1 MKNKSILF
9 LSLILIAFVLINS
22 YTPQAMQAEI
32 AMQGEPVSEI
42 EAIPY
47 HKGQEPVANDSTALS
62 DIGTPD
68 SFEDYPLKLEGD
80 NQING
85 DIWGF
90 FNAVGN
96 NFQPMTSDVTY
107 YNGGSGC
114 MGSTYSGGYWKAFS
128 IPVNVP
134 YESKGDRIYF
144 TYYNTVESP
153 TNGPIRAQLYRRY
166 YNDIFDVEV
175 VGDWILEKTDA
186 GDHYTSFDI
195 SDLVFDTNFWHYY
208 FVIELPQGDNTR
220 EICGL
225 QISYD
230 TPAPPLFPLAFPGVM
245 TKP

>member
-1 MKNKSILF
+1 MKNKSILI

-22 YTPQAMQAEI
+22 YTPQAVQAEI

-42 EAIPY
+42 EAIPH
-47 HKGQEPVANDSTALS
+47 HKGQEPVENDSTALS

-85 DIWGF
+85 DIWEF

-107 YNGGSGC
+107 YNGGYGC
-114 MGSTYSGGYWKAFS
+114 MGSDYSGSFTKAFS

-134 YESKGDRIYF
+134 YESKGESIFF
-144 TYYNTVESP
+144 TYYNTVASP
-153 TNGPIRAQLYRRY
+153 TNGPIKAQLYRRL
-166 YNDIFDVEV
+166 YNDIFDREIVKE
-175 VGDWILEKTDA
+175 WTLEKPDS
-186 GDHYTSFDI
+186 GQHYTAFNI
-195 SDLVFDTNFWHYY
+195 SDLVFDTSFWHYY
-208 FVIELPQGDNTR
+208 FVITLPQGIAER

-225 QISYD
+225 QIAYT
-230 TPAPPLFPLAFPGVM
+230 TPAPPIFPLAFPGVM